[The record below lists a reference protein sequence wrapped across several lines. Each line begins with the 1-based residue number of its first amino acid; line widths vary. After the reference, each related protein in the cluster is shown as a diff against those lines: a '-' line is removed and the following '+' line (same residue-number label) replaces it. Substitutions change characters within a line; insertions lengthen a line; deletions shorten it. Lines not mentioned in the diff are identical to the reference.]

1 MGRIDAGCP
10 REHSHAKLHRVLP
23 NVLFVTADQWRG
35 DSLSCAGHPVVRTP
49 NLDRIAASGTRFARH
64 YAQAAPCGPSRASLY
79 TGMYLMN
86 HRSATNGT
94 PLDSRYTNI
103 ALEARKL
110 GYRPALFG
118 YTDTSI
124 DPRTVPPD
132 DERLRRYEGVLP
144 GFDPVCHLP
153 EGNPAAWLAWLAE
166 QGYEL
171 GSDWRRF
178 VDDPVAGYPGA
189 AEWGPHRAPT
199 QYQAKHSQT
208 AFLTDR
214 LLEFVDGA
222 PADVPWFAHLSYL
235 RPHPPFYAPEP
246 YNTMF
251 DPMTVPMP
259 VRAESREVEGAQH
272 PLVAAFVN
280 HPFLTSPDDEK
291 HLRQLRATYYGMQA
305 EVDEQLGRLLD
316 HLDATGAADHTI
328 VVMTSDH
335 GEMLGDHFLMH
346 KLGWFDASFHVPL
359 IVRDPRAES
368 DSHRGDVID
377 DFTEHVDVM
386 PTLLDLLGAEVPLQC
401 DGRPLSGFLRDARPG
416 DDDAAWRTDAHF
428 EFDFRDSGS
437 DLLERAFDLNL
448 EECSIAVLRD
458 DHGKYVH
465 FAGLPAIFFD
475 LDADPDQL
483 VNRAEDPAYAAAVL
497 AYAQRM
503 LSWRMQHQERTLAGM
518 KLTQHAGLVERRA
531 PRR

>member
-1 MGRIDAGCP
+1 
-10 REHSHAKLHRVLP
+10 VLP

-49 NLDRIAASGTRFARH
+49 NLDRLAASGVRFARH
-64 YAQAAPCGPSRASLY
+64 FAQAAPCGPSRASLY

-94 PLDSRYTNI
+94 PLDARHTNI

-118 YTDTSI
+118 YTDTSV

-132 DERLRRYEGVLP
+132 DERLRQYEGVLP

-153 EGNPAAWLAWLAE
+153 EGNPAAWLTWLREEGFQIDA
-166 QGYEL
+166 
-171 GSDWRRF
+171 DWRPF
-178 VDDPVAGYPGA
+178 VDQPVADYPGTD
-189 AEWGPHRAPT
+189 EWGPHRAPT
-199 QYQAKHSQT
+199 HYDARHSQT

-214 LLEFVDGA
+214 LLEFVDRA
-222 PADVPWFAHLSYL
+222 AATSEAEPWFAHLSYL

-251 DPMTVPMP
+251 DPMSVPMP

-272 PLVAAFVN
+272 PLVATLVN

-291 HLRQLRATYYGMQA
+291 QLRQLRATYYGMQA
-305 EVDEQLGRLLD
+305 EVDAHLGRVLD
-316 HLDATGAADHTI
+316 HLDASGAADRTI

-335 GEMLGDHFLMH
+335 GEMLGDHYLMH
-346 KLGWFDASFHVPL
+346 KLGWFDSSFHVPL
-359 IVRDPRAES
+359 IVRDPRVEA
-368 DSHRGDVID
+368 DPGRGRVVDEY
-377 DFTEHVDVM
+377 TEHVDVA

-401 DGRPLSGFLRDARPG
+401 DGRPLTGFVRGTAAA
-416 DDDAAWRTDAHF
+416 DDEPAWRTETHF
-428 EFDFRDSGS
+428 EFDFRDAGS
-437 DLLERAFDLNL
+437 DLLERAFGLTL

-465 FAGLPAIFFD
+465 LAGMPALFFD
-475 LDADPDQL
+475 LDTDADQI
-483 VNRAEDPAYAAAVL
+483 VNRAADPGYAATVL

-503 LSWRMQHQERTLAGM
+503 LSWRMQHQERRLTGM

>member
-1 MGRIDAGCP
+1 M
-10 REHSHAKLHRVLP
+10 LP

-49 NLDRIAASGTRFARH
+49 NLDRLAASGVRFSRH
-64 YAQAAPCGPSRASLY
+64 HAQTAPCGPSRASLY

-94 PLDSRYTNI
+94 PLDARHTNI

-124 DPRTVPPD
+124 DPRTVPPG
-132 DERLRRYEGVLP
+132 DERLRQYEGVLP

-153 EGNPAAWLAWLAE
+153 EGNPAAWLGWLRE
-166 QGYEL
+166 QGYEV
-171 GSDWRRF
+171 GSDWRSF
-178 VDDPVAGYPGA
+178 VDQPVAGYPGA
-189 AEWGPHRAPT
+189 DEWGLHRAPT
-199 QYQAKHSQT
+199 QYEARHSQT
-208 AFLTDR
+208 AFLTNR
-214 LLEFVDGA
+214 LLEFVERSEA
-222 PADVPWFAHLSYL
+222 PWFAHLSYL
-235 RPHPPFYAPEP
+235 RPHPPFYAPAP

-251 DPMTVPMP
+251 DPMSVPMP
-259 VRAESREVEGAQH
+259 ARAATREIEGAQH
-272 PLVAAFVN
+272 PLVATLVN
-280 HPFLTSPDDEK
+280 HPFLTSPDNEK

-305 EVDEQLGRLLD
+305 EVDDQIGRVLD
-316 HLDATGAADHTI
+316 HLDETGEADRTI

-346 KLGWFDASFHVPL
+346 KLGWFDSSYHVPL
-359 IVRDPRAES
+359 IVRDPRAEA
-368 DSHRGDVID
+368 DRGRGGVVDA
-377 DFTEHVDVM
+377 FTEHVDVL
-386 PTLLDLLGAEVPLQC
+386 PTLLDLLGTDVPLQC
-401 DGRPLSGFLRDARPG
+401 DGRSLTGFACGADAEGHDP
-416 DDDAAWRTDAHF
+416 AWRTETHF
-428 EFDFRDSGS
+428 EFDFRDADR
-437 DLLERAFDLNL
+437 DLLERAFDLTL

-465 FAGLPAIFFD
+465 FAGLPPIFFD
-475 LDADPDQL
+475 LDADPDQI
-483 VNRAEDPAYAAAVL
+483 VNRAADPAYAPAVL

-503 LSWRMQHQERTLAGM
+503 LSWRMQHQERTLTGM

-531 PRR
+531 VRR

>member
-1 MGRIDAGCP
+1 M
-10 REHSHAKLHRVLP
+10 LHRVLP

-49 NLDRIAASGTRFARH
+49 NLDRLAASGVRFARH
-64 YAQAAPCGPSRASLY
+64 FAQAAPCGPSRASLY

-94 PLDSRYTNI
+94 PLDARHTNI

-118 YTDTSI
+118 YTDTSV
-124 DPRTVPPD
+124 DPRTVAPG
-132 DERLRRYEGVLP
+132 DERLRHYEGVLP

-153 EGNPAAWLAWLAE
+153 EGDPVAWLALLTE
-166 QGYEL
+166 QGYDV
-171 GSDWRRF
+171 GTDWRQF
-178 VDDPVAGYPGA
+178 VDHPVAAYPGTD
-189 AEWGPHRAPT
+189 EWGPHRAPT
-199 QYQAKHSQT
+199 QYAARHSQT

-214 LLEFVDGA
+214 VLEHIARAASD
-222 PADVPWFAHLSYL
+222 PAAGPWFAHLSYL

-259 VRAESREVEGAQH
+259 VRAANREAEGAQH
-272 PLVAAFVN
+272 PLVAALVN
-280 HPFLTSPDDEK
+280 HPFLASPDDEK

-305 EVDEQLGRLLD
+305 EVDDQLGRVLD
-316 HLDATGAADHTI
+316 HLDASGEADRTI

-346 KLGWFDASFHVPL
+346 KLGWFDSSFHVPL
-359 IVRDPRAES
+359 IIRDPRAES
-368 DSHRGDVID
+368 DARRGEVVDAY
-377 DFTEHVDVM
+377 TEHVDVV
-386 PTLLDLLGAEVPLQC
+386 PTLLDLLGADVPLQC
-401 DGRPLSGFLRDARPG
+401 DGRPLTRFVRADHGRDGDEDPG
-416 DDDAAWRTDAHF
+416 WRQETHF
-428 EFDFRDSGS
+428 EFDFRDAGS
-437 DLLERAFDLNL
+437 DLLEKAFSLTL

-465 FAGLPAIFFD
+465 CAGLPAIFFD
-475 LDADPDQL
+475 LDTDPAQV
-483 VNRAEDPAYAAAVL
+483 VNRADDPAYAPAVL

-503 LSWRMQHQERTLAGM
+503 LSWRMQHQERTLSGM
-518 KLTQHAGLVERRA
+518 KLTGHAGLVERRA

>member
-1 MGRIDAGCP
+1 
-10 REHSHAKLHRVLP
+10 VLP

-35 DSLSCAGHPVVRTP
+35 DSLSSAGHPVVRTP
-49 NLDRIAASGTRFARH
+49 NLDRLAASGVRFARH
-64 YAQAAPCGPSRASLY
+64 FAQTAPCGPSRASLY

-86 HRSATNGT
+86 HRSASNGT
-94 PLDSRYTNI
+94 PLDARHTNI
-103 ALEARKL
+103 ALEARRL

-118 YTDTSI
+118 YTDTSV
-124 DPRTVPPD
+124 DPRTVPPG

-153 EGNPAAWLAWLAE
+153 EGDPAAWLAYLSE
-166 QGYEL
+166 QGYDL
-171 GSDWRRF
+171 GPDWRLF
-178 VDDPVAGYPGA
+178 VDHPVAGYPGA
-189 AEWGPHRAPT
+189 DEWGPHRAPT
-199 QYQAKHSQT
+199 QYAARHSQT

-214 LLEFVDGA
+214 LLEYVDRNGSDA
-222 PADVPWFAHLSYL
+222 TGQPWFAHLSYL

-251 DPMTVPMP
+251 DPTTVPMP
-259 VRAESREVEGAQH
+259 VRAANRDAEGEQH
-272 PLVAAFVN
+272 PLVAALVN

-305 EVDEQLGRLLD
+305 EVDDQIGRILD
-316 HLDATGAADHTI
+316 HLDGSGEAERTI

-346 KLGWFDASFHVPL
+346 KLGWFDSSFHVPL
-359 IVRDPRAES
+359 IIRDPRAAS
-368 DSHRGDVID
+368 DSRRGTVVD
-377 DFTEHVDVM
+377 DYTEHVDVL
-386 PTLLDLLGAEVPLQC
+386 PTLLELLDAEVPLQC
-401 DGRPLSGFLRDARPG
+401 DGRPLTGFLHADAPRDA
-416 DDDAAWRTDAHF
+416 DQADWRTETHF
-428 EFDFRDSGS
+428 EFDFRDAGS
-437 DLLERAFDLNL
+437 DLLERAFGLTL

-465 FAGLPAIFFD
+465 FAGMPPIFFD
-475 LDADPDQL
+475 LDADPEQI
-483 VNRAEDPAYAAAVL
+483 VNRAADPEYAGLVL

-518 KLTQHAGLVERRA
+518 KLTGHAGLVERRA
-531 PRR
+531 PRK

>member
-1 MGRIDAGCP
+1 
-10 REHSHAKLHRVLP
+10 
-23 NVLFVTADQWRG
+23 VLFVTADQWRG

-49 NLDRIAASGTRFARH
+49 NLDRLAVTGARFARH
-64 YAQAAPCGPSRASLY
+64 FAQAAPCGPSRASLY

-94 PLDSRYTNI
+94 PLDARHTNV

-118 YTDTSI
+118 YTDTSV
-124 DPRTVPPD
+124 DPRTVAPD
-132 DERLRRYEGVLP
+132 DERLRQYEGVLP

-153 EGNPAAWLAWLAE
+153 EGNPVAWLAQLTA
-166 QGYEL
+166 QGYDL
-171 GSDWRRF
+171 GKEWRRF
-178 VDDPVAGYPGA
+178 VDDPVADYPGTE
-189 AEWGPHRAPT
+189 EWGPHRAPT
-199 QYQAKHSQT
+199 QYAAEHSQT

-214 LLEFVDGA
+214 VLEFVERASADDGSR
-222 PADVPWFAHLSYL
+222 PWFAHVSYL

-259 VRAESREVEGAQH
+259 VRAADRDAEGAQH
-272 PLVAAFVN
+272 PLLAALVH
-280 HPFLTSPDDEK
+280 HPFLASPEDEK

-305 EVDEQLGRLLD
+305 EVDDQFGRLLD
-316 HLDATGAADHTI
+316 ALDASGEADHTI

-346 KLGWFDASFHVPL
+346 KLGWFDSSYHVPL
-359 IVRDPRAES
+359 MIRDPRSES
-368 DSHRGDVID
+368 DAGRGEVVDAY
-377 DFTEHVDVM
+377 TEHVDVL
-386 PTLLDLLGAEVPLQC
+386 PTLLDLLGADVPLQC
-401 DGRPLSGFLRDARPG
+401 DGRPLTGFLRGHEQSDNG
-416 DDDAAWRTDAHF
+416 SEWRQEAHF
-428 EFDFRDSGS
+428 EFDFRDADS
-437 DLLERAFDLNL
+437 DLLEQAFGLTL

-465 FAGLPAIFFD
+465 FAGLPPIFFD
-475 LDADPDQL
+475 LDTDPAQI
-483 VNRAEDPAYAAAVL
+483 VNRVDDPAYAARVL

-503 LSWRMQHQERTLAGM
+503 ISWRMQHQERTLTGM

>member
-1 MGRIDAGCP
+1 M
-10 REHSHAKLHRVLP
+10 LHRMPP

-49 NLDRIAASGTRFARH
+49 NLDRLAASGVRFARH
-64 YAQAAPCGPSRASLY
+64 FAQSAPCGPSRASLY

-94 PLDSRYTNI
+94 PLDARHTNI

-118 YTDTSI
+118 YTDTSV
-124 DPRTVPPD
+124 DPRTVPPG
-132 DERLRRYEGVLP
+132 DERLRQYEGVLP

-153 EGNPAAWLAWLAE
+153 ESNPRAWLEWLVE
-166 QGYEL
+166 EGYDIGVE
-171 GSDWRRF
+171 WRRF
-178 VDDPVAGYPGA
+178 VDDPVADYPGA
-189 AEWGPHRAPT
+189 TAWGPHRAPT
-199 QYQAKHSQT
+199 QYAARHSQT

-214 LLEFVDGA
+214 VIEHIDRAAGA
-222 PADVPWFAHLSYL
+222 DPWFAHLSYL

-259 VRAESREVEGAQH
+259 VRAANREAEGAQH
-272 PLVAAFVN
+272 PLVAALVN
-280 HPFLTSPDDEK
+280 HPFLTSVDDEK

-305 EVDEQLGRLLD
+305 EVDAQLGRLLD
-316 HLDATGAADHTI
+316 HLDTTGEAERTI

-346 KLGWFDASFHVPL
+346 KLGWFDSSFHVPL
-359 IVRDPRAES
+359 IVRDPRSEGDAG
-368 DSHRGDVID
+368 RGRVID
-377 DFTEHVDVM
+377 AYTEHVDVL

-401 DGRPLSGFLRDARPG
+401 DGRPLTGFVRGTESTDEP
-416 DDDAAWRTDAHF
+416 AWREEAHF
-428 EFDFRDSGS
+428 EFDFRDAGS
-437 DLLERAFDLNL
+437 DLLEKLFDLTL

-465 FAGLPAIFFD
+465 FAGMPAIFFD
-475 LDADPDQL
+475 LDTDPDQL
-483 VNRAEDPAYAAAVL
+483 VNRAADAEYAPAVL

-503 LSWRMQHQERTLAGM
+503 LSWRMQHQERTLSGM

-531 PRR
+531 PRT